1 MAPAGK
7 ASPRQPRNGA
17 GLYTVTAIKLGKGL
31 LLLALAVGIFSLA
44 DNDLPR
50 ELEALLRAL
59 HQDPAHEFWAALAA
73 KLETLT
79 PAGVR
84 SLASGTLLYALLL
97 FVEGLGLLGGCG
109 WAVWLA
115 IGETAFFIPI
125 EVLDLLHRFRWGI
138 AAILAAN
145 MLIVAWLVRYRHRW
159 FKHGGPGPAAAPA
172 EPAADADPGL

>member
-1 MAPAGK
+1 MNPVGETCAG
-7 ASPRQPRNGA
+7 RPRNGA

-31 LLLALAVGIFSLA
+31 LLLTLAVGIFSLA

-50 ELEALLRAL
+50 ELDTLLRVL
-59 HQDPAHEFWAALAA
+59 HQDPEREFWATLAA

-79 PAGVR
+79 PAGLR

-97 FVEGLGLLGGCG
+97 FAEGLGLLCGCA

-138 AAILAAN
+138 VAILAAN
-145 MLIVAWLVRYRHRW
+145 VLIVAWLVRYRHRW
-159 FKHGGPGPAAAPA
+159 FHHGSPGPAAAPA
-172 EPAADADPGL
+172 ESGADSDPGL